1 LRRAVVLIVAFIS
14 VAGALGAGFHI
25 SRLSALSENV
35 KADLEA
41 LRIVN
46 REGEERM
53 LILADSLDKVLSGSL
68 VPEESSSRVET
79 VVEDREERIAE
90 ALYSARIK
98 DFEKELARYDRY
110 VIPAVT
116 DDLPVFY
123 DSICALYR
131 RMIDMGG

>member
-1 LRRAVVLIVAFIS
+1 MLTERVRKGCLF
-14 VAGALGAGFHI
+14 LPT
-25 SRLSALSENV
+25 RLT
-35 KADLEA
+35 
-41 LRIVN
+41 
-46 REGEERM
+46 
-53 LILADSLDKVLSGSL
+53 KVLSGSL